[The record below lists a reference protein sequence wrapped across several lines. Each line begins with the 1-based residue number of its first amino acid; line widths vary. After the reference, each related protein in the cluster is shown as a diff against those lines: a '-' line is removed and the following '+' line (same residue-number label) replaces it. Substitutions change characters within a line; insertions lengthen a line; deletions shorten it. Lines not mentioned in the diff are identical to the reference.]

1 MSLYVLE
8 TCNASPRSISKLL
21 FFMDLEKYYFESC
34 ILYGPL
40 YEVSL
45 KYYICCLGKA
55 VFMAVVVIE
64 STTRPIFNS
73 SSY

>member
-34 ILYGPL
+34 ITSAAISISYGTLEIGKVPL
-40 YEVSL
+40 Y
-45 KYYICCLGKA
+45 
-55 VFMAVVVIE
+55 
-64 STTRPIFNS
+64 S